1 MLTTN
6 QMGQMS
12 NYLRVGSAGD
22 NKDSGLSPAQGAM
35 HLDIISH
42 SSSQGGVN
50 LLNQTCGHHT
60 GRDERGANVNYN
72 NITPNQQKKQQPGG
86 GLGGIPGAINND
98 NAFDIQSNVSLGEG
112 LTRGGGGEGKQPARN
127 TPRGVIMARIQTATI
142 KRELDWQ
149 ARVKGNGYKSAAFR
163 DQALGQQAFQAFAF
177 MKGKSP
183 VVHMAHLVGTFFG
196 ISGLASEVQG
206 KHIAFV
212 RDRGN
217 GRYPVPFILP
227 P

>member
-1 MLTTN
+1 
-6 QMGQMS
+6 
-12 NYLRVGSAGD
+12 
-22 NKDSGLSPAQGAM
+22 
-35 HLDIISH
+35 
-42 SSSQGGVN
+42 
-50 LLNQTCGHHT
+50 
-60 GRDERGANVNYN
+60 
-72 NITPNQQKKQQPGG
+72 
-86 GLGGIPGAINND
+86 
-98 NAFDIQSNVSLGEG
+98 
-112 LTRGGGGEGKQPARN
+112 
-127 TPRGVIMARIQTATI
+127 MARIQTATI

-163 DQALGQQAFQAFAF
+163 DQALGRQAFQAFAF

-217 GRYPVPFILP
+217 RCYPVPFILP